1 MNRRHITLLGA
12 VCLIGLNF
20 FADAHADERKL
31 KVGFIYIG
39 SIAGDPWTASNEEG
53 RQAAAKALPWLDS
66 NYVESVSDADLES
79 YIDQMVAQGDKV
91 IFTMS
96 VSYMDGS
103 LAAAARYPEVLF
115 FNSSGYR
122 HGPNLATFQADMYQC
137 AYLEGMLAGALS
149 KTGKAGSS
157 NSFPNPDTARSGSA
171 FALGLRAVNPK
182 AVVTNLWLNTWY
194 DPPAEKEAAET
205 LIAQG
210 ADFLCS
216 LDSPT
221 VAEVAQAHHV
231 QSNFY
236 GGYGYSVAPD
246 SIVTGHVYDW
256 CPTITGLLQ
265 KVHNGIYTAKNLDKV
280 DLWLRLGDNAIKM
293 AYKPGLTI
301 NPEYIPALR
310 AVIVDD
316 GNGGKISAYD
326 LFLLRLTQM
335 SQNPPQFEPFTG
347 PLVDATGKT
356 QVPAGQTASHSQL
369 SSMTWRLPNVIGS
382 WPLTH

>member
-1 MNRRHITLLGA
+1 MNRRHFISLGLSCLLGLNLSA
-12 VCLIGLNF
+12 V
-20 FADAHADERKL
+20 AHADERKL
-31 KVGFIYIG
+31 KVGFIYVG
-39 SIAGDPWTASNEEG
+39 SIAGDPWTANNEEG
-53 RQAAAKALPWLDS
+53 RQGAAKALPWLDS

-96 VSYMDGS
+96 VTYMDGS
-103 LAAAARYPEVLF
+103 LAAAARYPDVLF

-122 HGPNLATFQADMYQC
+122 HAPNLATFQADNYQC
-137 AYLEGMLAGALS
+137 AYLEGILAGALS
-149 KTGKAGSS
+149 KTGKAGSI
-157 NSFPNPDTARSGSA
+157 NSFPNPDTARIADA

-182 AVVTNLWLNTWY
+182 AVVKNLWLNTWY

-231 QSNFY
+231 QSNY
-236 GGYGYSVAPD
+236 YSGYGYTVAPD
-246 SIVTGHVYDW
+246 SIVTGHVFDW
-256 CPTITGLLQ
+256 SPVIIGLLQ
-265 KVHNGIYTAKNLDKV
+265 KVHDGIYTAKNLDKV
-280 DLWLRLGDNAIKM
+280 ALWLRLGDHAVKV
-293 AYKPGLTI
+293 AYKPGETI
-301 NPEYIPALR
+301 NPEYIPALK
-310 AVIVDD
+310 AIIVDD
-316 GNGGKISAYD
+316 GKGGKISAYD
-326 LFLLRLTQM
+326 LFLLRLAQM
-335 SQNPPQFEPFTG
+335 SENPPQFEPFTG

-356 QVPAGQTASHSQL
+356 QVPAGQTASPSQL